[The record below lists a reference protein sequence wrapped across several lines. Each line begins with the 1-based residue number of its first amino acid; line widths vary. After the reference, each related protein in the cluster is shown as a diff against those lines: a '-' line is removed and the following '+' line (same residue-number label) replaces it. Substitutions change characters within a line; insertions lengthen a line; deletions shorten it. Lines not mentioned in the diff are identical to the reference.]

1 MKKIISLLMTLVLF
15 IGAGFCVT
23 AEETSVDIKDEAY
36 IYELK
41 MREEYKNKS
50 YYCTIIDNVVY
61 RKDEKSYSVVDFL
74 GFDEDGNDVKKVVV
88 KDKIDSLPV
97 KGVECY
103 EYIAYEALGTQN
115 DSIKEI
121 VLPDTIEYIGDY
133 AFWRHYR
140 AKVTH
145 IPNKLTTI
153 GSYSCLANKRKKLVL
168 PDTVTYIG
176 DDAFRFEHS
185 LEKITFPKKIKDIP
199 DGVLSY
205 CSSLKKVTFKGK
217 VKTIG
222 IGAFLECKNLKSI
235 TIPKTVE
242 KIGESAFDGCKSLKK
257 ITIPKN
263 VKKIERS
270 AFNGCKKLSKVV
282 FKGYKCPEI
291 DPGTGKISTFYSTF
305 GKTKKGIRFQVRT
318 RAIAKQL
325 KAELKNTGVKKAK
338 IYVGDKLIYKN
349 VK

>member
-41 MREEYKNKS
+41 MREEYKNES
-50 YYCTIIDNVVY
+50 YITIIDNVVY
-61 RKDEKSYSVVDFL
+61 IKNEKSYSVVDFL
-74 GFDEDGNDVKKVVV
+74 GVDEDGNDVKKVVV

-176 DDAFRFEHS
+176 DFAFIFEHS

-263 VKKIERS
+263 VKKIEQS

-291 DPGTGKISTFYSTF
+291 DPGNTTFYSTF